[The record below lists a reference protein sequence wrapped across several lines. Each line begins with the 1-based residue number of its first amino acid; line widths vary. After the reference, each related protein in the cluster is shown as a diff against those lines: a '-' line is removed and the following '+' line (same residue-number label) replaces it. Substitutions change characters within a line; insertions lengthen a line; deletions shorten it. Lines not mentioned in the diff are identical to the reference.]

1 MSVFKRCESESGP
14 FTASSLLGEEEEEE
28 EEDDER
34 RAGVVVWRVRKGD
47 MRSEPVRVRVVV
59 LRVSEGGRMR
69 EVMGRMGRVT
79 RGTIVRKR
87 GMRWRIRLI
96 VALVTANRLFLF
108 CSRCA
113 VCLFLVWFGGPR
125 AWRGATE
132 VERRAV
138 FTPNVL
144 YFLQVIET
152 H

>member
-14 FTASSLLGEEEEEE
+14 FTASSLLGEEEEE

-108 CSRCA
+108 CSCCA
-113 VCLFLVWFGGPR
+113 VVVFFGLVWR
-125 AWRGATE
+125 TE
-132 VERRAV
+132 SVERRDGG
-138 FTPNVL
+138 
-144 YFLQVIET
+144 
-152 H
+152 